1 MQTFAQ
7 IPTATQQ
14 NTSAESTAPGRAQFA
29 QNRELNSSLHLQ
41 GTSGTQAGRRPL
53 QAKPEGLG
61 AVSDS
66 TGIGRPGHDFSR
78 IPLYPKARAEDIHR
92 VARNGTAG
100 NAAPLPYLNRIQ
112 QSFGPGHHLTQVRA
126 YVGSR
131 AAAAARNL
139 EAEAYTVGDSV
150 AFGTEPSLRTAAHEA
165 AHVVQQRHGVRL
177 ERGVGRSGDAYE
189 RNADAIADRVVRGE
203 SARELLDGF
212 PPTGAGSSSSAVQR
226 QPKPEG
232 QVDLFD
238 EEVMERVAGRERDD
252 NEGDTG
258 GGEKANAAAR
268 QDFDSL
274 PGPLK
279 EVLAKSFDWPDVFWA
294 GLETRQKISL
304 SEAYNR
310 LSALGLWK
318 HVAKIRGEH
327 DKPERKA
334 YGGRAIVAGSAGG
347 IGFESHNATAL
358 VIGLFESGK
367 FGLDPWWAALLHRG
381 QDSLREFNTEDGSL
395 HISVGPGNH
404 FDTHIDQVGAVNKP
418 QDNKGKFDPAR
429 SLKHHTREVWPE
441 FIRKGTGIPG
451 VIVGIGPNLSDIRN
465 EPGPYDDNVPPTP
478 SKGEDDILASVNLVA
493 HPIPK
498 EKPRPVPHAGPE
510 AGTARVDREVMAR
523 AVAAGAAAATEYD
536 LMPNPVGSD
545 PDDFADPATIASS
558 LAGRI
563 TKAARDGQM
572 TVAINLGPGY
582 SKATPAER
590 KSIGEAIGRIGV
602 AVAGELPQETHG
614 VRSLRVLFGESKSVE
629 YVSLRR

>member
-1 MQTFAQ
+1 MRTFAQ
-7 IPTATQQ
+7 TPTATEQ
-14 NTSAESTAPGRAQFA
+14 NASAESTAPGRAHFA
-29 QNRELNSSLHLQ
+29 QSREVNSNLQ
-41 GTSGTQAGRRPL
+41 PRGTSGTQAGQRLL

-61 AVSDS
+61 TVPDS
-66 TGIGRPGHDFSR
+66 AGAGRPGHDFSR
-78 IPLYPKARAEDIHR
+78 IPLYPKVRTEDVHR

-100 NAAPLPYLNRIQ
+100 NASPLPYLNQIQ

-126 YVGSR
+126 YVGGR

-139 EAEAYTVGDSV
+139 DAEAYTVGDSV
-150 AFGTEPSLRTAAHEA
+150 AFGAEPSLRTAAHEA
-165 AHVVQQRHGVRL
+165 AHVVQQRSGVQL
-177 ERGVGRSGDAYE
+177 ESGVGRSGDAYE
-189 RNADAIADRVVRGE
+189 RNADAVADRVVRGE

-212 PPTGAGSSSSAVQR
+212 HPAGPGSSSSAIQR
-226 QPKPEG
+226 QPRPEG

-238 EEVMERVAGRERDD
+238 EGVMGRVAGRERGD

-258 GGEKANAAAR
+258 GGEKASAAAR

-279 EVLAKSFDWPDVFWA
+279 EVLAKSFDWPDVFWS
-294 GLETRQKISL
+294 GLEPRQKIGL

-334 YGGRAIVAGSAGG
+334 FGGRAMVAGSAGG
-347 IGFESHNATAL
+347 IGFEAHDATAL
-358 VIGLFESGK
+358 EMGLFETGK

-381 QDSLREFNTEDGSL
+381 QDSFREFNTEDGSL

-404 FDTHIDQVGAVNKP
+404 FDTHIDKFGAVNKP
-418 QDNKGKFDPAR
+418 RDYKGKFDPAR
-429 SLKHHTREVWPE
+429 SLQHHTREVWPE

-451 VIVGIGPNLSDIRN
+451 VIVGAGPTLSDIRN
-465 EPGPYDDNVPPTP
+465 EPGPYDDKVPPTP
-478 SKGEDDILASVNLVA
+478 FKGEDDILGSVNIVA
-493 HPIPK
+493 HPVTK
-498 EKPRPVPHAGPE
+498 EKPRVVPHAGPE
-510 AGTARVDREVMAR
+510 AGTARVDGEVMAR
-523 AVAAGAAAATEYD
+523 AEAAGAAAATDYD

-572 TVAINLGPGY
+572 SVAINLGPGY
-582 SKATPAER
+582 TKATPAER
-590 KSIGEAIGRIGV
+590 KSIAEAVGRIGV
-602 AVAGELPQETHG
+602 AVAAELPPETHG